1 MSTMLLRIVIIKN
14 HKEVEGGNTLV
25 ESVIW
30 ENQLEGQGLL
40 ILNDIHLNYIPSMF
54 DQVSRKKLPGWVGGI
69 LKQMEVRWCISTS
82 KLLNVNPNTT
92 SWFHYDIEHTS
103 Q

>member
-1 MSTMLLRIVIIKN
+1 MDFLVDNYYTVHDASNSPGVVIQYAY
-14 HKEVEGGNTLV
+14 KEVEGGNTLV

-54 DQVSRKKLPGWVGGI
+54 DQVSR
-69 LKQMEVRWCISTS
+69 
-82 KLLNVNPNTT
+82 
-92 SWFHYDIEHTS
+92 
-103 Q
+103 